1 MKQPVG
7 EIDNGCGLHGGQSSG
22 SSRSGPWHR
31 QDFISITN
39 FEATRVL
46 GGHCWQRARRQIIL
60 PKTSASGNWY
70 RDAVHPCSQNSG
82 CTVPTPFG
90 GIQTPTNENCPFCRK
105 RDTAIRYQNAAGF
118 AFLDSFPISNGYMLG
133 RSRSGHLRRREAVAG
148 DPSPEASAM
157 PTRLPSDLVAG
168 WKPES

>member
-1 MKQPVG
+1 MRRWLTRQSTTDERAGQPCYGTTSYGRVDHFHIKMKMLRRG
-7 EIDNGCGLHGGQSSG
+7 IGGPA
-22 SSRSGPWHR
+22 RR
-31 QDFISITN
+31 Y
-39 FEATRVL
+39 L
-46 GGHCWQRARRQIIL
+46 RAPSRQIIL